1 MCSSK
6 PQHHVCLLSF
16 DADDGHA
23 SCLCAVGP
31 VDGQSMTPYH
41 GTLRPNG
48 RVLIVP
54 EAGDGRMQHLYD
66 GTAGSGYC
74 QSTSRDLNEFTA
86 KSSRRVSCRLIRPSM
101 TCRDEVGR
109 SYYIA
114 AEALDKHR
122 GDVSSHG
129 KISLLS
135 GISSSMNSAVS
146 ESVTEELRYATFAA
160 ALLQISPRPATSAA
174 DLYPWIPSNAK
185 RTGSSH
191 LPEEQEGDKRL
202 SWHRCTTPNDHP
214 HLICQ
219 RLDAIGDGT
228 KGEVEWL
235 HESRFIDSRW

>member
-1 MCSSK
+1 
-6 PQHHVCLLSF
+6 
-16 DADDGHA
+16 
-23 SCLCAVGP
+23 
-31 VDGQSMTPYH
+31 
-41 GTLRPNG
+41 
-48 RVLIVP
+48 
-54 EAGDGRMQHLYD
+54 
-66 GTAGSGYC
+66 
-74 QSTSRDLNEFTA
+74 
-86 KSSRRVSCRLIRPSM
+86 M

-122 GDVSSHG
+122 GDVSSH
-129 KISLLS
+129 
-135 GISSSMNSAVS
+135 
-146 ESVTEELRYATFAA
+146 A

-185 RTGSSH
+185 WTGSSH

-202 SWHRCTTPNDHP
+202 PWHRCTTPNDHP

-235 HESRFIDSRW
+235 HESRLIDRRWGFVLNMRRMIERWRSQREPANENEVIRKTMRPFYPFGQPIRQVVRGVPRFRVFFALTELGGFEVRSL